1 MILLTGVTG
10 KTGGETARQ
19 LLEKGARL
27 RALVRNEAKA
37 ADLKA
42 AGVELVIGDVADA
55 DTVRRALKGA
65 EKAFLTLPNGKT
77 QLANEKQFTDLA
89 VAAGVRHLVKMSSM
103 EAVPDAKT
111 PIPRGHWAAE
121 EYIRASGLAWTM
133 VKPNF
138 FMQNL
143 LASAATIKAQRKFFL
158 PMGNGTT
165 GMADIRDIGA
175 VCAEVLT
182 GKGHA
187 GQSHAGQSHAGQSYE
202 ITGPEVLTFSDVADR
217 FSAVLGEKVEY
228 VAMPMEQFRE
238 RMSKILEP
246 WHLNAVCELFR
257 EIAEVGLDHTTDTFR
272 KLIGREPI
280 SVRQFIQ
287 DHVAQFK

>member
-10 KTGGETARQ
+10 KTGGETAKQ
-19 LLEKGARL
+19 LLQKGARL
-27 RALVRNEAKA
+27 RALVRDESKA

-42 AGVELVIGDVADA
+42 AGVELVVGDVSDA
-55 DTVRRALKGA
+55 DTVKRALKGA
-65 EKAFLTLPNGKT
+65 EKAFLTLPNGQR
-77 QLANEKQFTDLA
+77 QLEQEKQFTDLA
-89 VAAGVRHLVKMSSM
+89 VAAGVKHLVKMSSM
-103 EAVPDAKT
+103 EAVAHAET
-111 PIPRGHWAAE
+111 PIPRAHWAVE

-143 LASAATIKAQRKFFL
+143 LASAAGIRTNRRFSL

-182 GKGHA
+182 GQGPAGKG
-187 GQSHAGQSHAGQSYE
+187 HAGQSYE
-202 ITGPEVLTFSDVADR
+202 ITGPEVLTFHAVAER
-217 FSAVLGEKVEY
+217 FTAVLGAKVEY
-228 VAMPMEQFRE
+228 VPMPMDQFRV
-238 RMSKILEP
+238 RMTGVLEP

-257 EIAEVGLDHTTDTFR
+257 EIAETGLDHTTDTFR
-272 KLIGREPI
+272 RLIGREPR
-280 SVRQFIQ
+280 SVTQFLQ
-287 DHVAQFK
+287 DHVALFR

>member
-19 LLEKGARL
+19 LLKKGTRL

-37 ADLKA
+37 VDLKA
-42 AGVELVIGDVADA
+42 AGVELVVGDVADA
-55 DTVRRALKGA
+55 DTVRRALKGV

-89 VAAGVRHLVKMSSM
+89 VAAGVKHLVKMSSM
-103 EAVPDAKT
+103 EAVADAQT

-158 PMGNGTT
+158 PMGTGTT

-187 GQSHAGQSHAGQSYE
+187 GQSYE
-202 ITGPEVLTFSDVADR
+202 ITGPEVLTFYDVADR
-217 FSAVLGEKVEY
+217 FSEVLGEKVEY
-228 VAMPMEQFRE
+228 VAMPMDQFRE

-272 KLIGREPI
+272 KLLGRDPI
-280 SVRQFIQ
+280 SVRQFIG
-287 DHVAQFK
+287 DHVALFG